1 MKKIEKNTL
10 DLHLPNLIL
19 KSKGKKNLEI
29 LNIITLKIAMKE
41 AIHLDEVNI
50 LTKDITNYL
59 KNMEIKIQKLLI

>member
-41 AIHLDEVNI
+41 PIHLDEVNI

-59 KNMEIKIQKLLI
+59 KNMEIKIPKLLI